1 MKLTERGY
9 YILGIGGE
17 EMKEDKQNILDL
29 LLPALQATHEFVV
42 SLEYDPCRELVYAK
56 LAGGRPES
64 PTWRWIRH
72 VHDTERHQAG
82 A

>member
-29 LLPALQATHEFVV
+29 LLPALQATHELHDLV
-42 SLEYDPCRELVYAK
+42 SLEYDPCRAVSYTHLT
-56 LAGGRPES
+56 L
-64 PTWRWIRH
+64 PTI
-72 VHDTERHQAG
+72 A
-82 A
+82 